1 MRRPHSIPFA
11 SIVAV
16 VVLSAAVGAAC
27 GGDGGDSRL
36 IRVPAD
42 APTITAALERAKSGT
57 TIEIAAGT
65 YNEALDVTVD
75 RVTIRGEDRNAVIL
89 DGEHRLTNGVSV
101 ASNDVAVENL
111 TVRNYLQNGIV
122 FNGVSAATDDGR
134 AGAGV
139 TYGTG
144 DAVLTGYRVS
154 YVTTY
159 NNGLYGI
166 YAFASRDGLIEHS
179 LASGHPDSGLYVGQ
193 CRPCN
198 VVIIDSIAERN
209 AIGYYGTNASGG
221 VVVARSTF
229 NDNRL
234 GMAPNSQD
242 MEKLAPQAEATIV
255 GNVVANNDNPGA
267 PAIPEGFFGSG
278 IAVGGGTKNTILR
291 NLVTGNGRAGIE
303 LLKLKDYPPENN
315 RVEGNV
321 LADNGV
327 DVLFA
332 IDGSAGAAG
341 NCFAANQFDSS
352 LPTDIETL
360 MPCDGEAREFTM
372 PRSPRTTPPPKVDY
386 RKIPP
391 PPAQPTMPESA
402 LRTVAGAGDVPV
414 IDIDSIGVPK

>member
-1 MRRPHSIPFA
+1 MM
-11 SIVAV
+11 AV
-16 VVLSAAVGAAC
+16 VVLCGGVGASC
-27 GGDGGDSRL
+27 GGDGEDSGL
-36 IRVPAD
+36 IRVPTE
-42 APTITAALERAKSGT
+42 APTITDALERAKPGT

-75 RVTIRGEDRNAVIL
+75 RITIRGEDRNTVIL
-89 DGEHRLTNGVSV
+89 DGEHRMTNGVSV
-101 ASNDVAVENL
+101 ASNDFAIENL
-111 TVRNYLQNGIV
+111 TIRNYLQNGIV

-139 TYGTG
+139 TFGTD
-144 DAVLTGYRVS
+144 DAVLNGYRVS

-179 LASGHPDSGLYVGQ
+179 WASGHPDSGLYVGQ
-193 CRPCN
+193 CRPCD
-198 VVIIDSIAERN
+198 VVIIDSVAESN

-229 NDNRL
+229 RRNRL

-255 GNVVANNDNPGA
+255 GNIVADNDDPTA

-278 IAVGGGTKNTILR
+278 IAVGGGTQNIILR
-291 NLVTGNGRAGIE
+291 NFVSGHNRAGIE
-303 LLKLKDYPPENN
+303 LLKLQDYAPENN

-321 LADNGV
+321 FADNGV
-327 DVLFA
+327 DILFA
-332 IDGSAGAAG
+332 VSGSTGAAG
-341 NCFAANQFDSS
+341 NCFTTNEFNSS
-352 LPTDIETL
+352 LPAGIETL
-360 MPCDGEAREFTM
+360 MPCDAEAQVFTM
-372 PRSPRTTPPPKVDY
+372 PESPRTTPPPRVDY

-402 LRTVAGAGDVPV
+402 RRAVAGAGDVPQV
-414 IDIDSIGVPK
+414 DIDSIGVPK